1 MLFKEYCILPYYQ
14 NCANQGIVINKKSS
28 YCKDRANQGRLN
40 QGLTVV
46 TSAALCQHEKKILL
60 RILEKVC
67 KKSNNSLKVD
77 SKHI

>member
-40 QGLTVV
+40 QGLTVYV
-46 TSAALCQHEKKILL
+46 DDLSLSSSAL
-60 RILEKVC
+60 
-67 KKSNNSLKVD
+67 
-77 SKHI
+77 

>member
-40 QGLTVV
+40 QGLTVDIHLRAF
-46 TSAALCQHEKKILL
+46 AAAVEGAS
-60 RILEKVC
+60 E
-67 KKSNNSLKVD
+67 N
-77 SKHI
+77 